1 MRSTSGPK
9 PAGIGPFPEAVLAG
23 LNRQISNE
31 FAAEFTYLNMAGW
44 FDNQSLTGFSA
55 YMEKQAAEERDH
67 ALRIFQYVL
76 DRNGRV
82 GIGSVDGVPNDFDS
96 AADVFHTALANEES
110 VSESI
115 KSLYELAVEARD
127 RPTAIFLEWFLTE
140 QIEEEKTFDDIVR
153 RVELAADDPGAL
165 LMLDIELGGK
175 AGGEG

>member
-1 MRSTSGPK
+1 MRSTNGHE

-23 LNRQISNE
+23 LNRQISSE

-44 FDNQSLTGFSA
+44 FDNQSFTGFSA
-55 YMEKQAAEERDH
+55 FMEKQAAEEREH
-67 ALRIFQYVL
+67 ALRIYQYVL

-96 AADVFHTALANEES
+96 PADAFHTALANEES

-115 KSLYELAVEARD
+115 KTLYELAVEARD
-127 RPTAIFLEWFLTE
+127 RSTATFLEWFLTE

-153 RVELAADDPGAL
+153 RVELAADDPAAL

-175 AGGEG
+175 AGAEG

>member
-1 MRSTSGPK
+1 VQSTSGHK
-9 PAGIGPFPEAVLAG
+9 PTGIGRFPEAVLAG
-23 LNRQISNE
+23 LNRQISSE
-31 FAAEFTYLNMAGW
+31 FAAEFTYLNMAAW

-55 YMEKQAAEERDH
+55 FMEKQAGEERDH
-67 ALRIFQYVL
+67 ALRIYQYVL

-82 GIGSVDGVPNDFDS
+82 GIGPVEGVPNDFAS

-110 VSESI
+110 VSDSI
-115 KSLYELAVEARD
+115 KSLYELAVESRD

-165 LMLDIELGGK
+165 LTLDIELGGQ
-175 AGGEG
+175 AGEEG